1 MSPAQL
7 LERPPIEFRLEE
19 LPVLPAVVIRLMS
32 LSPQSEELFEEVLAV
47 AQEDPGFALRVMH
60 IANSAMS
67 SPTSRIETLERAV
80 ARLGAAH
87 VADLVTTVAMT
98 RVFVPRTPAEKDLW
112 RHAIEV
118 ATACRAI
125 IRRHPVSGVSAEQGY
140 LAGLLHDIGHFILI
154 DQVPSFVQAI
164 DALGLTTPAELMAAE
179 REVCGT
185 DHAEIGAQ
193 VCAYWSVPER
203 IVSVVKDHHRS
214 IADVP
219 SPLLAG
225 LKQADWLSVWRHSH
239 AGGNNP
245 IEALQL
251 AIPDHEIS
259 AAPDAPRLTAAELV
273 RLLPEVSE
281 ASTRTVA
288 ALGLATH

>member
-1 MSPAQL
+1 M
-7 LERPPIEFRLEE
+7 
-19 LPVLPAVVIRLMS
+19 
-32 LSPQSEELFEEVLAV
+32 
-47 AQEDPGFALRVMH
+47 
-60 IANSAMS
+60 
-67 SPTSRIETLERAV
+67 ERAV
-80 ARLGAAH
+80 PRLGAAH

-125 IRRHPVSGVSAEQGY
+125 IRCHPVNGVSAEQGY

-154 DQVPSFVQAI
+154 DQVPSFFQTV
-164 DALGLTTPAELMAAE
+164 DALGSTTPAELIAAK

-185 DHAEIGAQ
+185 DHAKLGAR
-193 VCAYWSVPER
+193 CVPTGRYRER
-203 IVSVVKDHHRS
+203 IVSVVRDHHRS

-259 AAPDAPRLTAAELV
+259 AAPDAPRLTAAELM

-288 ALGLATH
+288 ALGLATQRA

>member
-7 LERPPIEFRLEE
+7 LERPTIEVRLGEP
-19 LPVLPAVVIRLMS
+19 PVLPAVMVRLMS

-67 SPTSRIETLERAV
+67 SPASRIETLERAV

-98 RVFVPRTPAEKDLW
+98 RVFVPRTPQEKDLW
-112 RHAIEV
+112 RHAIEA

-125 IRRHPVSGVSAEQGY
+125 IRCHPVKGVTAEQGY
-140 LAGLLHDIGHFILI
+140 LVGLMHDIGQFIMI
-154 DQVPSFVQAI
+154 AQAPSFVQAVH
-164 DALGLTTPAELMAAE
+164 ALGWTTPDDQIEAE
-179 REVCGT
+179 RAVCGT
-185 DHAEIGAQ
+185 DHAELGAQ
-193 VCAYWSVPER
+193 VCAYWSMPER
-203 IVSVVKDHHRS
+203 IVSLVRDHHRS
-214 IADVP
+214 ISQVP
-219 SPLLAG
+219 SPLLAV

-251 AIPDHEIS
+251 AIPEGEM
-259 AAPDAPRLTAAELV
+259 AAVPDAPRLTATELF

-281 ASTRTVA
+281 ASSRTVA
-288 ALGLATH
+288 ALGLSH

>member
-1 MSPAQL
+1 
-7 LERPPIEFRLEE
+7 
-19 LPVLPAVVIRLMS
+19 MS

-67 SPTSRIETLERAV
+67 SPASRIETLERAV

-98 RVFVPRTPAEKDLW
+98 RVFVPRTSAEKDLW
-112 RHAIEV
+112 QHAIEV

-125 IRRHPVSGVSAEQGY
+125 IRRHPVPGVSAEQGY
-140 LAGLLHDIGHFILI
+140 LAGLLHDVGQFILI
-154 DQVPSFVQAI
+154 DQAPLFVQAV
-164 DALGLTTPAELMAAE
+164 DAVGLTTPTELIEAE
-179 REVCGT
+179 REVYGT
-185 DHAEIGAQ
+185 DHAELGAQ

-203 IVSVVKDHHRS
+203 IVSVVRDHHRS

-251 AIPDHEIS
+251 AIPDGEI
-259 AAPDAPRLTAAELV
+259 AAVPGAPRLTAAELV

-288 ALGLATH
+288 ALGLAT

>member
-1 MSPAQL
+1 MSLAQVL
-7 LERPPIEFRLEE
+7 DRPPIKLRLGE
-19 LPVLPAVVIRLMS
+19 LPVLPAVVLRLMS

-67 SPTSRIETLERAV
+67 SPASRIETLERAV

-112 RHAIEV
+112 RHAVEV

-125 IRRHPVSGVSAEQGY
+125 IRRHPVNGVSAEQGY
-140 LAGLLHDIGHFILI
+140 LAGLLHDIGHFIMI
-154 DQVPSFVQAI
+154 AQAPWSVQAVE
-164 DALGLTTPAELMAAE
+164 ALGSTTPAELIEAE

-185 DHAEIGAQ
+185 DHTELGAQ

-203 IVSVVKDHHRS
+203 IVFVVKDHHRS

-219 SPLLAG
+219 SPLLAA

-239 AGGNNP
+239 VGGNNP
-245 IEALQL
+245 VEALQL
-251 AIPDHEIS
+251 AIPDGEM
-259 AAPDAPRLTAAELV
+259 AAVPDAPRLTAAELV

>member
-1 MSPAQL
+1 MM
-7 LERPPIEFRLEE
+7 
-19 LPVLPAVVIRLMS
+19 VRLMS

-67 SPTSRIETLERAV
+67 SPASRIETLDRAV

-98 RVFVPRTPAEKDLW
+98 RVFVPRTSQEKDLW

-125 IRRHPVSGVSAEQGY
+125 IRCHPVNGVSAEQGY
-140 LAGLLHDIGHFILI
+140 LAGLLHDIGHFIMI
-154 DQVPSFVQAI
+154 DQAPSFVEAV
-164 DALGLTTPAELMAAE
+164 DALGWATPAEQIGAE

-185 DHAEIGAQ
+185 DHAELGAQ
-193 VCAYWSVPER
+193 VCAYWSMPER
-203 IVSVVKDHHRS
+203 IVSLVRDHHRS
-214 IADVP
+214 MAEVP

-225 LKQADWLSVWRHSH
+225 LKQADWLSVWRQSH

-251 AIPDHEIS
+251 AFPDSEMAHV
-259 AAPDAPRLTAAELV
+259 PDAPRLTAAELL

-281 ASTRTVA
+281 VSTRTVA